1 MAAKWKN
8 EAMVKSFRDNNT
20 EAKANY
26 IDLVKIN
33 VRHFETKIGWFVWKE
48 KFSTNVTKKL

>member
-1 MAAKWKN
+1 
-8 EAMVKSFRDNNT
+8 MVKYFRDNNT